1 MPIPLYKEPMDKRVT
16 IYDIAKELN
25 LSASTVSR
33 VLSNSTRPVNPEI
46 QKMVEET
53 AKKMH
58 YYPNTLARGLKTD
71 NNRSLGVILPS
82 IANPFYPSIVRG
94 MEDEA
99 DLLHY
104 SLNICSC
111 DRNEAKINRYLEKS
125 IQNRISGLIAIYLE
139 TMPKGMENFLDR
151 GGKAVVV
158 GTKTQIYPGCGSLC
172 FDKELESYLATRHLL
187 ELGHR
192 NIALFLS
199 TVDNQIRLDKQN
211 GYRKALR
218 EYGIENTEKFL
229 YVHAENAKTD
239 APDSVPDCNTG
250 VVCAN
255 QLVEDTNEVTGIV
268 CMNDLVALGCL
279 SVLKEKGFSIP
290 RDFSVIG
297 FDDTFFSHLIEP
309 KLTTLKI
316 DKYALGRQAV
326 RLLVQMIEGT
336 AESINAD
343 FSSTVNLVV
352 RESTA
357 VPRTRL

>member
-1 MPIPLYKEPMDKRVT
+1 MDKRVT
-16 IYDIAKELN
+16 IYDIAKKLN

-99 DLLHY
+99 DLLRY
-104 SLNICSC
+104 SIHICSC

-125 IQNRISGLIAIYLE
+125 IENRISGLLAMYLD
-139 TMPKGMENFLDR
+139 TMPKGLENFLDR

-218 EYGIENTEKFL
+218 EYGIEDTEKFL
-229 YVHAENAKTD
+229 YVHAEDPETED
-239 APDSVPDCNTG
+239 PDSVPDCNTG
-250 VVCAN
+250 ISCAM
-255 QLVEDTNEVTGIV
+255 QLVDDANKVTGIV

-279 SVLKEKGFSIP
+279 SVLKNQGFSIP

-309 KLTTLKI
+309 KLTTLKV

-326 RLLVQMIEGT
+326 RMLVQMIEGNGEPT
-336 AESINAD
+336 RVD

-357 VPRTRL
+357 EPKKRESGRI